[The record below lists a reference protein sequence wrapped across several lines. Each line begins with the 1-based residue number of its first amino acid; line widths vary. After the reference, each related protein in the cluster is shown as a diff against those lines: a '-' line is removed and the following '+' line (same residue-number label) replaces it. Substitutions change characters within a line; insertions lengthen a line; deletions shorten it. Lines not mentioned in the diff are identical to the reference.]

1 MVGALT
7 ALWFLMLGT
16 LNGVFGYWIS
26 LFNLL
31 NIALLLFAGG
41 DVEWLVWTGLM
52 GLVGIDDN

>member
-1 MVGALT
+1 
-7 ALWFLMLGT
+7 MLGT